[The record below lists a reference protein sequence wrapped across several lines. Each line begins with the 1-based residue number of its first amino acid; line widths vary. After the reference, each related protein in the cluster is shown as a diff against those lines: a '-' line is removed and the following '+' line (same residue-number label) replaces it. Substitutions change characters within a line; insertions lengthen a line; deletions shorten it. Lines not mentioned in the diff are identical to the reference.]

1 MNIIDN
7 IRHLFKG
14 YFMDNE
20 YFSVSQ
26 FAEMANVTRQTV
38 YRRLDKE
45 LKDFVVKENNKIKI
59 SKDAL
64 FLFDKSVSNFV
75 TDNNENEIICYNNQ
89 MAKNEELHKTEI
101 ALLSSLVRANREKT
115 AKIDNLTDTIKELNK
130 TIEAMQ
136 QTIVNL
142 ANKSDKRKPFFKRL
156 FSMKGGEK

>member
-1 MNIIDN
+1 
-7 IRHLFKG
+7 
-14 YFMDNE
+14 MDNE

-89 MAKNEELHKTEI
+89 MAKNEELYKTEI
-101 ALLSSLVRANREKT
+101 ALLSSIVRANSEKT
-115 AKIDNLTDTIKELNK
+115 SKIDNLTDTIKELNK

-136 QTIVNL
+136 KTIVNL
-142 ANKSDKRKPFFKRL
+142 SDKRKPFFKRL
-156 FSMKGGEK
+156 FSIKGGEK

>member
-1 MNIIDN
+1 
-7 IRHLFKG
+7 
-14 YFMDNE
+14 MDNK

-101 ALLSSLVRANREKT
+101 ALLSNLVRSQNEKIE
-115 AKIDNLTDTIKELNK
+115 KIDNLLNTIKELNK
-130 TIEAMQ
+130 TIEDMQ
-136 QTIVNL
+136 KTIVNL
-142 ANKSDKRKPFFKRL
+142 SDKRKPFFKRL
-156 FSMKGGEK
+156 FCISRGEK

>member
-1 MNIIDN
+1 
-7 IRHLFKG
+7 
-14 YFMDNE
+14 MDNK

-26 FAEMANVTRQTV
+26 FAEMAKVTRQTV

-101 ALLSSLVRANREKT
+101 ALLSSLVRSQNEKIE
-115 AKIDNLTDTIKELNK
+115 KIDNLLNTINELNNTIKDMQK
-130 TIEAMQ
+130 TIDK
-136 QTIVNL
+136 L
-142 ANKSDKRKPFFKRL
+142 SDKKKPLFKRL
-156 FSMKGGEK
+156 FSRKGGEK

>member
-7 IRHLFKG
+7 IRHHFKG

-89 MAKNEELHKTEI
+89 MAKNEELIETNV
-101 ALLSSLVRANREKT
+101 ALLSSLVRANSEKT
-115 AKIDNLTDTIKELNK
+115 EKIDKLTDTIKELNNTIKDMQK
-130 TIEAMQ
+130 TIDKLSESK
-136 QTIVNL
+136 
-142 ANKSDKRKPFFKRL
+142 KSIFSRL
-156 FSMKGGEK
+156 FGKKGCDK

>member
-1 MNIIDN
+1 
-7 IRHLFKG
+7 
-14 YFMDNE
+14 MDNE

-75 TDNNENEIICYNNQ
+75 TDNNENEIICYNDQ
-89 MAKNEELHKTEI
+89 IAKNEELHKTEI
-101 ALLSSLVRANREKT
+101 ALLSSLVRANSEKT
-115 AKIDNLTDTIKELNK
+115 SKIDNLTDTIKELNK

-136 QTIVNL
+136 KTIDKL
-142 ANKSDKRKPFFKRL
+142 SDKRKPLLKRL
-156 FSMKGGEK
+156 FSRNGGDK

>member
-1 MNIIDN
+1 
-7 IRHLFKG
+7 
-14 YFMDNE
+14 MDNE

-89 MAKNEELHKTEI
+89 MAKNEELIETNV
-101 ALLSSLVRANREKT
+101 ALLSSLVRANSEKT
-115 AKIDNLTDTIKELNK
+115 EKIDKLTDTIKELNNTIKDMQK
-130 TIEAMQ
+130 TIDKLSESK
-136 QTIVNL
+136 
-142 ANKSDKRKPFFKRL
+142 KSIFSRL
-156 FSMKGGEK
+156 FGKKGCDK

>member
-1 MNIIDN
+1 
-7 IRHLFKG
+7 
-14 YFMDNE
+14 MDNK

-45 LKDFVVKENNKIKI
+45 LKDFVVKENHKIKI

-101 ALLSSLVRANREKT
+101 DLLSSLVRSQNEKIE
-115 AKIDNLTDTIKELNK
+115 KIDNLLNTIKELNK

-136 QTIVNL
+136 KTIDKL
-142 ANKSDKRKPFFKRL
+142 SESKKSIFSRL
-156 FSMKGGEK
+156 FGKKGGEE

>member
-1 MNIIDN
+1 
-7 IRHLFKG
+7 
-14 YFMDNE
+14 MDNE

-89 MAKNEELHKTEI
+89 MAKNEELSKTNI
-101 ALLSSLVRANREKT
+101 ALLSTLVRSDSKKT
-115 AKIDNLTDTIKELNK
+115 EKIDNLLNTINELNSTIKDMQK
-130 TIEAMQ
+130 TIDKLSESK
-136 QTIVNL
+136 
-142 ANKSDKRKPFFKRL
+142 KSIFSRL
-156 FSMKGGEK
+156 FGKKGGDK

>member
-14 YFMDNE
+14 YFMDNK

-26 FAEMANVTRQTV
+26 FAEMANVTRQTI

-89 MAKNEELHKTEI
+89 MAKNEELIETNV
-101 ALLSSLVRANREKT
+101 ALLSNLVRSQNKKIE
-115 AKIDNLTDTIKELNK
+115 KIDNLLNTINELNNTIKDMQK
-130 TIEAMQ
+130 TIDK
-136 QTIVNL
+136 L
-142 ANKSDKRKPFFKRL
+142 SDKKKSLFKRL
-156 FSMKGGEK
+156 FSRKGGDK

>member
-1 MNIIDN
+1 
-7 IRHLFKG
+7 
-14 YFMDNE
+14 MDNE

-101 ALLSSLVRANREKT
+101 ALLSSIVRANSEKT

-130 TIEAMQ
+130 TIEDMQ
-136 QTIVNL
+136 KTIVNL
-142 ANKSDKRKPFFKRL
+142 SDKRKPLLKRL
-156 FSMKGGEK
+156 FSRKGGEK